1 MTTTSLTT
9 GKVKYT
15 AGTPRDYGHGDRINV
30 VITPTNGGEDIKV
43 WGRPGEAIAQL
54 KKGESVTLSYDGKN
68 YKLVVMNGLALNSA
82 ASMNGQVSSVR
93 GFQGDCWSEAHRA
106 KVVDELKH
114 RAGILMACHAE
125 VAGRFIDGQTGER
138 TLSEETIQKYAV
150 SLYLDLKELW

>member
-9 GKVKYT
+9 GKVKYA

-30 VITPTNGGEDIKV
+30 VVTPTNGGEDIKV
-43 WGRPGEAIAQL
+43 WGRPGDAIAQL
-54 KKGESVTLSYDGKN
+54 KKGESVTLSHDGKG
-68 YKLVVMNGLALNSA
+68 YKLVLMNAPALNGA
-82 ASMNGQVSSVR
+82 ASTNSQVSSVR
-93 GFQGDCWSEAHRA
+93 GSQADCWSEAHRA
-106 KVVDELKH
+106 KVIDELKH

-125 VAGRFIDGQTGER
+125 VAERFINGQTGER